1 MNMTY
6 NDYIQNP
13 MGRENAVYSAR
24 YMYRDLYTQKL
35 DTIMVRENGKI
46 NYKLYYTK
54 DERYIVHMKI
64 PSEVV
69 PNFYYDTVI
78 EFYTNNEVNK
88 HSNSLDKYYTK
99 FYSNDPSFVFTF
111 AHAFIKNKMFVEDM
125 IPKMSKEAV
134 KNKARTK
141 NPKDQVGYV
150 KSIYFAYLLCKQ
162 YGLFS
167 KSRFKSEGILYNKKY
182 LLNDVEH
189 ADTKVQ
195 ERTEKGEEIQKKK
208 KIEKVKNN
216 NKIKNDSE
224 NVKHTRPIS
233 NKAISNVRNVGFV
246 KKTSANNIR
255 KNKVVKKI

>member
-24 YMYRDLYTQKL
+24 YMYKDLYTQKL
-35 DTIMVRENGKI
+35 DVIMVRENGKI
-46 NYKLYYTK
+46 NYKLYYTN
-54 DERYIVHMKI
+54 DERYIIHMKI
-64 PSEVV
+64 PSEIV

-78 EFYTNNEVNK
+78 EFYTTNAEAR
-88 HSNSLDKYYTK
+88 HSNNIDKYYIK

-111 AHAFIKNKMFVEDM
+111 AHAFIENKIFIKDLV
-125 IPKMSKEAV
+125 PKMSKEAV
-134 KNKARTK
+134 KNKAREK

-167 KSRFKSEGILYNKKY
+167 KARFKSEGKLYDKRQ
-182 LLNDVEH
+182 LLSDVEH

-195 ERTEKGEEIQKKK
+195 ERIEKGEEIQKKNR
-208 KIEKVKNN
+208 IEKK
-216 NKIKNDSE
+216 KEKAQIPEDTE
-224 NVKHTRPIS
+224 NVKHTRPVS
-233 NKAISNVRNVGFV
+233 NTTIGIVKNVGSV
-246 KKTSANNIR
+246 KKTPMNNIR
-255 KNKVVKKI
+255 KSRTVKKI

>member
-64 PSEVV
+64 PSEAV

-134 KNKARTK
+134 KNKAK
-141 NPKDQVGYV
+141 VFIVPSENYDEAV
-150 KSIYFAYLLCKQ
+150 KL
-162 YGLFS
+162 
-167 KSRFKSEGILYNKKY
+167 KK
-182 LLNDVEH
+182 EH
-189 ADTKVQ
+189 NYDIEIIEADNLHNV
-195 ERTEKGEEIQKKK
+195 
-208 KIEKVKNN
+208 IEKLKN
-216 NKIKNDSE
+216 
-224 NVKHTRPIS
+224 R
-233 NKAISNVRNVGFV
+233 
-246 KKTSANNIR
+246 
-255 KNKVVKKI
+255 